1 MAVTVYSLGAAQ
13 EVTGS
18 KHIFEIDGRSFMI
31 DCGAFQGK
39 RQESDEK
46 NRNFEIAVDKIEAV
60 ILTHAHYDHCGLL
73 PVLTKKG
80 FDGNIYATPATRD
93 LADLIMMDSAR
104 IQARDAEYLRKQAS
118 KKGEKFTWEPL
129 FDEKDCVKAAN
140 QIVTLSYNR
149 KMYIAPDVE
158 LEFFDAGHI
167 LGSAFAYV
175 TIKGQR
181 GKADATAEA
190 FKNSRRPLWNRMY
203 AWMNSRAELR
213 AAQAE
218 KRAATQAG
226 ADTAPVEASVERRS
240 TQDRRRA
247 TPEEQAQYTGP
258 ERRSGTDRRA
268 GDDEI
273 RILYTGDLG
282 RKHKPII
289 RDPSTSVP
297 APDYIFIES
306 TYGNRL
312 HEGTEIAMDELRKVV
327 RRAIDKK
334 GKIIIPS
341 FAIERTQELVYYLHT
356 LVDQKKI
363 PQIPI
368 YVDSPMA
375 VNATGIYQV
384 HPECYSTDVHD
395 GFLKH
400 HKNPFGFGALSFV
413 TSVEESKSLND
424 KKGPMIIISA
434 DGMCEAGRVLHHLAN
449 NISDPR
455 NTILIVGYMAENTL
469 GRKIRDGAKEVN
481 IMGDVYKVQ
490 AEVETINAFSAHA
503 DYKESLDWL
512 KNIDTSRLKKIF
524 MVHGEKDAQDFFKQY
539 LSDHGYKDVQIVKYG
554 ETYDLA

>member
-1 MAVTVYSLGAAQ
+1 MAVTMYSLGAAQ

-18 KHIFEIDGRSFMI
+18 KHVFEIDGRAFMI
-31 DCGAFQGK
+31 DCGAFQGHRK
-39 RQESDEK
+39 VADEK
-46 NRNFEIAVDKIEAV
+46 NRNFNFAADKLEAV

-73 PVLTKKG
+73 PVLSKTG

-104 IQARDAEYLRKQAS
+104 IQARDAEYLRKQAQ

-129 FDEKDCVKAAN
+129 FTERDCVKATN
-140 QIVTLSYNR
+140 QIITLSYNR

-181 GKADATAEA
+181 SGVRTRASDE
-190 FKNSRRPLWNRMY
+190 NVPLWNRLFG
-203 AWMNSRAELR
+203 WMTSRPEL
-213 AAQAE
+213 
-218 KRAATQAG
+218 KYG
-226 ADTAPVEASVERRS
+226 ASLERR
-240 TQDRRRA
+240 TLPQDRRKA
-247 TPEEQAQYTGP
+247 TPEEQAAYTGE
-258 ERRSGTDRRA
+258 ERRSGYDRRE
-268 GDDEI
+268 GRDEI

-282 RKHKPII
+282 RSSKPII
-289 RDPSTSVP
+289 RDPATKLP
-297 APDYIFIES
+297 PPDYIVIES
-306 TYGNRL
+306 TYGNRR
-312 HEGTEIAMDELRKVV
+312 HEGTEIALDELRKVV

-334 GKIIIPS
+334 GKIIIPA
-341 FAIERTQELVYYLHT
+341 FAIERTQELVYYLHL

-363 PQIPI
+363 PPIPI

-375 VNATGIYQV
+375 VNATSIFRV
-384 HPECYSTDVHD
+384 HPECYDSKVQEL
-395 GFLKH
+395 FLQH
-400 HKNPFGFGALSFV
+400 HKNPFGFNELSF
-413 TSVEESKSLND
+413 TSSVDDSKALNE

-469 GRKIRDGAKEVN
+469 GRKIREHAKQVN
-481 IMGDVYKVQ
+481 IMGDVYDVN

-503 DYKESLDWL
+503 DYAEMTAWLD
-512 KNIDTSRLKKIF
+512 KVDTSRLKKIF
-524 MVHGEKDAQDFFKQY
+524 MVHGEKDAQAFFKEH
-539 LSDHGYKDVQIVKYG
+539 LAEHGYKDVEIVEYG
-554 ETYDLA
+554 ETYTLE